1 MKKKFSLKVQ
11 IIVADYYKDIT
22 NSLTKSAMEV
32 LKKNQIDFD
41 IIFVPG
47 VYEIPQMIKW
57 NIKKNKVNL
66 FIALGCVIKGQTYHF
81 EVISDSVGKALLD
94 LVNNNPN
101 TLISNGIINAYKKKQ
116 ALDRSKSNSKNKGK
130 EAANAM
136 IRMIQC
142 LI

>member
-1 MKKKFSLKVQ
+1 MKKKPSLKVQ

-22 NSLTKSAMEV
+22 NSLTKSASSI
-32 LKKNQIDFD
+32 LKKNKIDFD
-41 IIFVPG
+41 IIFIPG
-47 VYEIPQMIKW
+47 VYEIPQYIKW
-57 NIKKNKVNL
+57 NIKKNKINL

-116 ALDRSKSNSKNKGK
+116 ALDRSKSDKKNKGE

>member
-1 MKKKFSLKVQ
+1 MKKKISLKVQ

-22 NSLTKSAMEV
+22 DSLTKSATSI
-32 LKKNQIDFD
+32 LKKNKIDFD
-41 IIFVPG
+41 IIYVPG
-47 VYEIPQMIKW
+47 VYKIPQLIKW
-57 NIKKNKVNL
+57 NINKNNINL
-66 FIALGCVIKGQTYHF
+66 FIALGCVIRGQTYHF

-116 ALDRSKSNSKNKGK
+116 ALDRSKSNNKNKGE

>member
-1 MKKKFSLKVQ
+1 MKKKISLKVQ

-22 NSLTKSAMEV
+22 DSLTKSATSI
-32 LKKNQIDFD
+32 LKKNKIDFD
-41 IIFVPG
+41 IIYVPG
-47 VYEIPQMIKW
+47 VYEIPQLIKW
-57 NIKKNKVNL
+57 NIKKNNINL
-66 FIALGCVIKGQTYHF
+66 FIALGCVIRGQTYHF
-81 EVISDSVGKALLD
+81 DVISDSVGKALLD

-116 ALDRSKSNSKNKGK
+116 ALDRSKSNKKNKGE

>member
-1 MKKKFSLKVQ
+1 MKKKISLKVQ

-22 NSLTKSAMEV
+22 DSLTNSATSI
-32 LKKNQIDFD
+32 LKKNKIDFD
-41 IIFVPG
+41 IIYVPG
-47 VYEIPQMIKW
+47 VYEIPQLIKW
-57 NIKKNKVNL
+57 NIKKNNINL
-66 FIALGCVIKGQTYHF
+66 FIALGCVIRGQTYHF

-116 ALDRSKSNSKNKGK
+116 ALDRSKSNNKNKGE

>member
-1 MKKKFSLKVQ
+1 MKNKISLNVQ

-22 NSLTKSAMEV
+22 DSLTRSATSI
-32 LKKNQIDFD
+32 LKKNKIDFD
-41 IIFVPG
+41 IIYVPG
-47 VYEIPQMIKW
+47 VYEIPQLIKW
-57 NIKKNKVNL
+57 NIKKNNINL

-116 ALDRSKSNSKNKGK
+116 ALDRSKSNNKNKGE
-130 EAANAM
+130 EAASAM

>member
-1 MKKKFSLKVQ
+1 MKKKISLKVQ

-22 NSLTKSAMEV
+22 DSLTKSATSV
-32 LKKNQIDFD
+32 LKKNKIDFD
-41 IIFVPG
+41 IIYVPG
-47 VYEIPQMIKW
+47 VYEIPQLIKW
-57 NIKKNKVNL
+57 NIKKNNINL
-66 FIALGCVIKGQTYHF
+66 FIALGCVIRGQTYHF

-116 ALDRSKSNSKNKGK
+116 ALDRSKSNKKNKGE

>member
-22 NSLTKSAMEV
+22 DSLTKSATSI
-32 LKKNQIDFD
+32 LKKNKIDFD
-41 IIFVPG
+41 IIYVPG
-47 VYEIPQMIKW
+47 VYEIPQLIKW
-57 NIKKNKVNL
+57 NIKKNNINL

-116 ALDRSKSNSKNKGK
+116 ALDRSKSNNKNKGE

>member
-1 MKKKFSLKVQ
+1 MKKKPSLKVQ
-11 IIVADYYKDIT
+11 IIVADYYKDIAS
-22 NSLTKSAMEV
+22 SLTESAIKV
-32 LKKNQIDFD
+32 LKINKIDFNV
-41 IIFVPG
+41 IYVPG
-47 VYEIPQMIKW
+47 VYEIPQSIKW
-57 NIKKNKVNL
+57 NIKSNKVNL

-94 LVNNNPN
+94 LVSNNPN

-116 ALDRSKSNSKNKGK
+116 ALDRSKSNNKNKGE

-136 IRMIQC
+136 IKMIQC

>member
-1 MKKKFSLKVQ
+1 MKKKISLKVQ

-22 NSLTKSAMEV
+22 DSLTKSATSI
-32 LKKNQIDFD
+32 LKKNKIDFD
-41 IIFVPG
+41 IIYVPG
-47 VYEIPQMIKW
+47 VYEIPQLIKW
-57 NIKKNKVNL
+57 NIKKNNINL
-66 FIALGCVIKGQTYHF
+66 FIALGCVIRGQTYHF

-116 ALDRSKSNSKNKGK
+116 ALDRSKSNSKNKGE

>member
-1 MKKKFSLKVQ
+1 MKKKISLKVQ

-22 NSLTKSAMEV
+22 DSLTKSATSI
-32 LKKNQIDFD
+32 LKKNKINFD
-41 IIFVPG
+41 IIYVPG
-47 VYEIPQMIKW
+47 VYEIPQLIKW
-57 NIKKNKVNL
+57 NIKKNNINL
-66 FIALGCVIKGQTYHF
+66 FIALGCVIRGQTYHF

-116 ALDRSKSNSKNKGK
+116 ALDRSKSNKKNKGE